1 MIVGVI
7 GGCGVAA
14 TNKLCELIET
24 SCTRNGA
31 YRDYHHPE
39 MIIYQATQAPSR
51 SMYLEGRGPSFIDD
65 YVAVGKKLKDSGA
78 GVLCMCCNTAHY
90 ALPILRERIGV
101 PFIDMIE
108 EVVVKCR
115 QTGKTRFGIAAAE
128 GCLRGKVYET
138 GFAKLFPEAELI
150 YPDEHYQ
157 ELVTRAICNVKNKH
171 RFDSAASE
179 ERPQHLMEVVAEH
192 LMGRGAEVVV
202 VGCTDLRVDYIPSK
216 DNVVDSLETLA
227 SKIIE
232 TNQNAVHNK
241 NSA

>member
-24 SCTRNGA
+24 SYTQKGA
-31 YRDYHHPE
+31 YRDFHHPE

-65 YVAVGKKLKDSGA
+65 YVAVGKKLKTGGA
-78 GVLCMCCNTAHY
+78 DVLCMCCNTAHF
-90 ALPILRERIGV
+90 ALPILQEQIGI

-128 GCLRGKVYET
+128 GCLRGKIYET
-138 GFAKLFPEAELI
+138 AFARLFPEAELI
-150 YPDEHYQ
+150 YPNDPYQ
-157 ELVTRAICNVKNKH
+157 KLVTRAICNVKNSH
-171 RFDSAASE
+171 RFDPPDAE
-179 ERPQHLMEVVAEH
+179 ERPQHLMEIVVDH

-202 VGCTDLRVDYIPSK
+202 VGCTDLRVDYASVS

-227 SKIIE
+227 SKIIGI
-232 TNQNAVHNK
+232 NQNAISIK
-241 NSA
+241 P